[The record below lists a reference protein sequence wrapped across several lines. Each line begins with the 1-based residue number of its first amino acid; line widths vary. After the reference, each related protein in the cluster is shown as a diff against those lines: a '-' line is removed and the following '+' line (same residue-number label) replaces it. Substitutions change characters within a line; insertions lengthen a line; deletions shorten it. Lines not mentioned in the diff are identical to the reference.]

1 MRRSKNQTIKSS
13 QKKLQNTTINLTNYI
28 FRVHTLIILAS
39 FFIHF
44 VVVVYRL
51 PIVRIRNCQ
60 NCFYVPFLKGWYKRA
75 KKYEMRTQTFLDN
88 AVNDLRYEIK
98 FETCVKDKN
107 NIFITRNFAFLSWTK
122 IYFIVGNI
130 FFLRFLRI

>member
-44 VVVVYRL
+44 VVELLTIEWRVN
-51 PIVRIRNCQ
+51 IVSMFFFLESDIREQ
-60 NCFYVPFLKGWYKRA
+60 
-75 KKYEMRTQTFLDN
+75 KKYEKRIQTSVDN
-88 AVNDLRYEIK
+88 TVNDLRYEIK
-98 FETCVKDKN
+98 FENCVKDKN
-107 NIFITRNFAFLSWTK
+107 NFFIKRNIAFLSWTK
-122 IYFIVGNI
+122 ICFILGDI